1 MTTRKKAKS
10 KTKPSRFTL
19 PVDGNLAYNV
29 WVGYHLEQIDK
40 IRTCL
45 VLETKALDSHGL
57 MTDCPAAKRDVL
69 ITLRLHGRFLAPD
82 SVEIEATPFYHCG
95 LHYKMT
101 RHMKTTRRAVVKS
114 KCVLEMYL
122 RGITQLLRKLH
133 VSTSFTSGGYADV
146 LYDSV
151 SKFFTVTE
159 VVFPLSAIAS
169 VAQSCAGPCDADEG
183 HFHCGYGRS
192 DLVEGYWFRWEIAS
206 GSKILK
212 RLSSLLLCNNGAEDR
227 LT

>member
-1 MTTRKKAKS
+1 MTTHKKAKS
-10 KTKPSRFTL
+10 KEQISRFTL
-19 PVDGNLAYNV
+19 PVDDNLAYNV
-29 WVGYHLEQIDK
+29 WVGHHRERIGES
-40 IRTCL
+40 RECL

-57 MTDCPAAKRDVL
+57 VTDEPAAKRDVL
-69 ITLRLHGRFLAPD
+69 ITLRLHGPMLYPD

-114 KCVLEMYL
+114 TDVLEMYL
-122 RGITQLLRKLH
+122 RGVTQLLKRLEPCIP
-133 VSTSFTSGGYADV
+133 VTSGGYAKI
-146 LYDSV
+146 LFNSDSN
-151 SKFFTVTE
+151 FFTVTE
-159 VVFPLSAIAS
+159 VVFPLSVIAS
-169 VAQSCAGPCDADEG
+169 VAQSSAGPCDADEG

-192 DLVEGYWFRWEIAS
+192 DLVDGYWFRWEIAS

-212 RLSSLLLCNNGAEDR
+212 RLSSLLLCNNGMEDR